1 MHASRSFRSTAAWLL
16 LGSLLAM
23 PAAHAARASKSIER
37 VRMEVVD
44 RDTGSTVQPV
54 PHRGDDW
61 IAGTPGAPYAIRL
74 TNTSGGRVLVVLSV
88 DGVNAI
94 SGETAA
100 PSQTGYVLAPWQ
112 TTEITGWRKSHDDVA
127 RFEFAALGDSYAAR
141 TGRPD
146 NVGTIGI
153 AVFGERA
160 PPPVAV
166 SRTPEPAPP
175 LPPAPSARGRSA
187 SAASDSAA
195 SESAASN
202 MRVERQHIGTGH
214 GAREWAPASSTAF
227 ERATRSP
234 VQVSTLRYDS
244 VDALV
249 SRGILPR
256 HRAWTP
262 ARRPE
267 AFPGGFVPDP

>member
-1 MHASRSFRSTAAWLL
+1 MHASRSFRSATAWLL
-16 LGSLLAM
+16 LGSLLAL
-23 PAAHAARASKSIER
+23 PTAHAARAHKAAER
-37 VRMEVVD
+37 VRMAVID
-44 RDTGSTVQPV
+44 RDTGSAAHVV

-74 TNTSGGRVLVVLSV
+74 TNTTGSRVLVVLSV
-88 DGVNAI
+88 DGINAI

-160 PPPVAV
+160 PPPPIAV
-166 SRTPEPAPP
+166 SRPPYPAPAS
-175 LPPAPSARGRSA
+175 PPAPAARGRA
-187 SAASDSAA
+187 APASDAMSPQSAN
-195 SESAASN
+195 SN
-202 MRVERQHIGTGH
+202 MQAERQSIGTGH
-214 GAREWAPASSTAF
+214 GAREWAPVSSTAF

-234 VQVSTLRYDS
+234 VQVTTLRYDS

-249 SRGILPR
+249 SRGILPP
-256 HRAWTP
+256 HRAWAQ
-262 ARRPE
+262 ARRPD

>member
-1 MHASRSFRSTAAWLL
+1 MHASRSFRSAAWLL

-23 PAAHAARASKSIER
+23 PAAHAARAYQAHER
-37 VRMEVVD
+37 VRIEVVD
-44 RDTGSTVQPV
+44 RDTGRTAQPV
-54 PHRGDDW
+54 SHRGDRW

-74 TNTSGGRVLVVLSV
+74 TNTTGARVLVVLSV

-112 TTEITGWRKSHDDVA
+112 TTEIIGWRKSHAEVA

-153 AVFGERA
+153 AVFGERTA
-160 PPPVAV
+160 QPPVAV
-166 SRTPEPAPP
+166 SRSPYPAPP
-175 LPPAPSARGRSA
+175 SPPAPSARGRSA
-187 SAASDSAA
+187 SAADGAA
-195 SESAASN
+195 AESASSDAHAQ
-202 MRVERQHIGTGH
+202 RQSIGTGH
-214 GAREWAPASSTAF
+214 GGREWAPVSSTAF

-234 VQVSTLRYDS
+234 VQVTTMRYDS

-249 SRGILPR
+249 ARGILPR
-256 HRAWTP
+256 HRAWVQ

>member
-1 MHASRSFRSTAAWLL
+1 MHASRPYRSAVAWLL
-16 LGSLLAM
+16 LGSLLTL
-23 PAAHAARASKSIER
+23 PAAHSARAAKSNER

-44 RDTGSTVQPV
+44 RDTGSAAQPV
-54 PHRGDDW
+54 SHRGDRW
-61 IAGTPGAPYAIRL
+61 IAGMPGAPYAIRL
-74 TNTSGGRVLVVLSV
+74 TNTTGGRVLVVLSV
-88 DGVNAI
+88 DGVNAV

-112 TTEITGWRKSHDDVA
+112 TTEITGWRKSHADVA

-160 PPPVAV
+160 PPPPVAV
-166 SRTPEPAPP
+166 ARAPYPASPS
-175 LPPAPSARGRSA
+175 PPAPTSQARSA
-187 SAASDSAA
+187 SVASEAAASD
-195 SESAASN
+195 
-202 MRVERQHIGTGH
+202 MRAERQSIGTAH
-214 GAREWAPASSTAF
+214 GAREWAPVSSTAF
-227 ERATRSP
+227 ERATRDP
-234 VQVSTLRYDS
+234 VQVTTLRYDS

-256 HRAWTP
+256 HRAWAQ
-262 ARRPE
+262 ARRPQ

>member
-1 MHASRSFRSTAAWLL
+1 MHASRFFRPAIAWLL
-16 LGSLLAM
+16 LGSLLAT
-23 PAAHAARASKSIER
+23 PAAHAARAYKAPER
-37 VRMEVVD
+37 VRIEVVD
-44 RDTGSTVQPV
+44 RDTGSAAQPV
-54 PHRGDDW
+54 SHRGDSW

-74 TNTSGGRVLVVLSV
+74 TNTTGARVLVVLSV

-153 AVFGERA
+153 AVFGERVVPQIA
-160 PPPVAV
+160 VPRPTFPPAA
-166 SRTPEPAPP
+166 PAP
-175 LPPAPSARGRSA
+175 AAARSRPSSA
-187 SAASDSAA
+187 EAVA
-195 SESAASN
+195 SESPSPD
-202 MRVERQHIGTGH
+202 MRAQTQRIGTAH
-214 GAREWAPASSTAF
+214 GAREWAPVSSTAF

-234 VQVSTLRYDS
+234 IQVTTLRYDS
-244 VDALV
+244 IDALV
-249 SRGILPR
+249 SRGVLPR
-256 HRAWTP
+256 QRAWAQ